1 MSEIQNKMIT
11 IEEAAEIIP
20 DGSNLAIGGFAETNN
35 PMSIVRQL
43 IRMRKRHL
51 ELSGMGMHNQQN
63 FCAERDALTKSFFQ
77 LYG

>member
-51 ELSGMGMHNQQN
+51 E
-63 FCAERDALTKSFFQ
+63 
-77 LYG
+77 

>member
-43 IRMRKRHL
+43 IRMRKRPVSYTHL
-51 ELSGMGMHNQQN
+51 DVYKRQEQS
-63 FCAERDALTKSFFQ
+63 
-77 LYG
+77 